1 MPQKISLQ
9 SWLYLATI
17 SVIWG
22 SSFILIKKGLV
33 VFEPTQLACLRIFL
47 AMLAMSPLIFSS
59 IKKIKRSDLLPI
71 MAIAII
77 GTGIPA
83 FLYATAQTQL
93 DSSVAAILNS
103 LTPLFTLIIGLLF
116 FKTKVHFA
124 KMIGVLL
131 GLLGAINLVLQT
143 SSNSTFEISN
153 YFYAGLIIFGTMCY
167 GTSINLLKTYA
178 QHVPAIALNTT
189 LFMIIGPFAGLYL
202 FTATDFVSV
211 MQTAEGA
218 WQAFGYVCL
227 LSVFGTAL
235 ATIIFFKLAQLT
247 DALFSSTVTY
257 LIPIVALFW
266 GFLDGEI
273 IGLSHLL
280 GLGLILLGV
289 YLAGKS

>member
-1 MPQKISLQ
+1 MSQKISLQ

-17 SVIWG
+17 SLIWG

-33 VFEPTQLACLRIFL
+33 VFSPVQVACLRIFL
-47 AMLAMSPLIFSS
+47 SMLAMSPLIFSS
-59 IKKIKRSDLLPI
+59 IQQIKKKDLPVI
-71 MAIAII
+71 STIAVV
-77 GTGIPA
+77 GSGIPA

-116 FKTKVHFA
+116 FKMSFRWA
-124 KMIGVLL
+124 KMTGVIF
-131 GLLGAINLVLQT
+131 GLLGAINLVVQT
-143 SSNSTFEISN
+143 NSSFEVPN
-153 YFYAGLIIFGTMCY
+153 YNYALLIVFGTICY
-167 GTSINLLKTYA
+167 GLSINLVKSYCE
-178 QHVPAIALNTT
+178 QIPAIALNVV
-189 LFMIIGPFAGLYL
+189 LFSIIGPFAGLFL

-218 WQAFGYVCL
+218 WQALGYVTL
-227 LSVFGTAL
+227 LGVFGTAL
-235 ATIIFFKLAQLT
+235 ATIIFFKLAQQT

-273 IGLSHLL
+273 IGLSHIL
-280 GLGLILLGV
+280 GLSFILLGV

>member
-1 MPQKISLQ
+1 MSQKISVQ
-9 SWLYLATI
+9 AWLYLATI
-17 SVIWG
+17 SMIWG

-59 IKKIKRSDLLPI
+59 SKQIKRTDLPAI
-71 MAIAII
+71 TGIAII

-116 FKTKVHFA
+116 FKTKLHLA
-124 KMIGVLL
+124 KIFGVLF
-131 GLLGAINLVLQT
+131 GLVGAVNLVLQT
-143 SSNSTFEISN
+143 SSNNSLEVSS
-153 YFYAGLIIFGTMCY
+153 YLYAGLIIFGTICY

-178 QHVPAIALNTT
+178 QHVPAIALNAT
-189 LFMIIGPFAGLYL
+189 LFAIIGPFAGLYL
-202 FTATDFVSV
+202 FAATDFVSV
-211 MQTAEGA
+211 MQTNEGA

-273 IGLSHLL
+273 ISLSHIL
-280 GLGLILLGV
+280 GLCLILLGV